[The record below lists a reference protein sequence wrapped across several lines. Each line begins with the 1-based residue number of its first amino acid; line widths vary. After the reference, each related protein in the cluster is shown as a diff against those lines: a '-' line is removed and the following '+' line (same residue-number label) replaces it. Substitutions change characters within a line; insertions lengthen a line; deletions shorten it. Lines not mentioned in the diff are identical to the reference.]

1 MTDVEKIGKAIKELR
16 QRAGYTQSELAE
28 CLDVTDKAVSRWERC
43 LGIPDVSLLAKLC
56 NLLNTDIDNL
66 LEGNITYLEHSW
78 RGVLI
83 LDETE
88 AEILPDT
95 ILQGKRSICIPM
107 SYFFLA
113 GIKQITIFGKGKYL
127 ETAQRVLGNGERFG
141 AVIAYSDD
149 ERDVFNDESS
159 LMIVHSEAFLYGPNL
174 TRYFQRAISNTR
186 GICYLAIPQ
195 AIGKDRIYFDSS
207 HRVTSVFE
215 MSQKYYK
222 IPICFCKERNID
234 LYHMPEADSSLHT
247 VEPLGRGMLYRQI
260 ETWND
265 VSEVSKFIRFIEDS
279 SGNNLYC
286 LEEIAWRRGL
296 ISKEQLRSL
305 ADEKNTY
312 GQHLLFITE

>member
-1 MTDVEKIGKAIKELR
+1 MDVEKIGKAIKELR

-88 AEILPDT
+88 AEILPD
-95 ILQGKRSICIPM
+95 IFMQGKRSIYFPM

-113 GIKQITIFGKGKYL
+113 GIKQITILGKGKYL
-127 ETAQRVLGNGERFG
+127 EAAQRVLGAGEKYG
-141 AVIAYSDD
+141 AVFSYSDD
-149 ERDVFNDESS
+149 QHIVLNDELS
-159 LMIVHSEAFLYGPNL
+159 LMIVHSGAFVYGPNL

-186 GICYLAIPQ
+186 GICYLAMPQ
-195 AIGKDRIYFDSS
+195 AVGKERIYFDSTHKVKS
-207 HRVTSVFE
+207 ACE
-215 MSQKYYK
+215 MPAKYYK

-234 LYHMPEADSSLHT
+234 LYHMSKEESSLHT
-247 VEPLGRGMLYRQI
+247 AEPMGRGMLYRQI

-265 VSEVSKFIRFIEDS
+265 VSEVSNFIRFIEDS
-279 SGNNLYC
+279 TGNNLYC

-296 ISKEQLRSL
+296 ISKEHLRSL
-305 ADEKNTY
+305 ADRKTAY
-312 GQHLLFITE
+312 GQYILSITE

>member
-1 MTDVEKIGKAIKELR
+1 MDVEKIGKAIKELR

-66 LEGNITYLEHSW
+66 LEGNISYLEHSW

-95 ILQGKRSICIPM
+95 ILQGKRSIYIPM

-113 GIKQITIFGKGKYL
+113 GIKQITILGKGKYL
-127 ETAQRVLGNGERFG
+127 EAAQRVLENGEKFG
-141 AVIAYSDD
+141 AVFTYSDN
-149 ERDVFNDESS
+149 EKRVFNDESS
-159 LMIVHSEAFLYGPNL
+159 LMIVHSGAFVYGPNL
-174 TRYFQRAISNTR
+174 TRYFQRAITNTR

-195 AIGKDRIYFDSS
+195 VVGKERIYFDSTR
-207 HRVTSVFE
+207 RVKSECE
-215 MSQKYYK
+215 MPAKYYEV
-222 IPICFCKERNID
+222 PICFCKERNID
-234 LYHMPEADSSLHT
+234 LYHMPREESSLHT
-247 VEPLGRGMLYRQI
+247 AEPLGRGMLYRQI

-265 VSEVSKFIRFIEDS
+265 VTEVSNFIRFIEDS

-296 ISKEQLRSL
+296 ISKEQLRNL
-305 ADEKNTY
+305 ADEKTTY
-312 GQHLLFITE
+312 GQYLLSVTE

>member
-1 MTDVEKIGKAIKELR
+1 MDVEKIGKAIKELR

-43 LGIPDVSLLAKLC
+43 LGIPDVSLLPKLC

-83 LDETE
+83 LDETQ

-95 ILQGKRSICIPM
+95 ILQGKRSIYIPM

-113 GIKQITIFGKGKYL
+113 GIKQITILGKGKYL
-127 ETAQRVLGNGERFG
+127 EVAQSVLGNGERYG
-141 AVIAYSDD
+141 AVFTYSDD
-149 ERDVFNDESS
+149 EKKVFNDESS
-159 LMIVHSEAFLYGPNL
+159 MMIVHSGTFIYGPNL

-186 GICYLAIPQ
+186 GVCYLAIPQ
-195 AIGKDRIYFDSS
+195 EDGDERIYFDST
-207 HRVTSVFE
+207 RKVKNECE
-215 MSQKYYK
+215 MASKYYK

-234 LYHMPEADSSLHT
+234 LYHMQKKENSLYT
-247 VEPLGRGMLYRQI
+247 VEPLGRGMICRQI
-260 ETWND
+260 KTWND
-265 VSEVSKFIRFIEDS
+265 VTEVSNFIKFIEDS
-279 SGNNLYC
+279 SGSNVYC

-296 ISKEQLRSL
+296 ILKE
-305 ADEKNTY
+305 
-312 GQHLLFITE
+312 